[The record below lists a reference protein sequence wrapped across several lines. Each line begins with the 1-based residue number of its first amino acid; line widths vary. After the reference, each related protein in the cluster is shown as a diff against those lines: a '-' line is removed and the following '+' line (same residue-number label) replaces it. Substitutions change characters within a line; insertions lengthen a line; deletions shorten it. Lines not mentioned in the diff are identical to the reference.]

1 MTPNKEDY
9 LKCIYEI
16 GTEEGKISNKEI
28 ANRMQVSPPAV
39 TEMIKKLISEDL
51 IIKDQ
56 VKGYLLTKTGKI
68 NVAELYR
75 KHRLI
80 EVFLVDHLQYTCD
93 LIHQE
98 AEILEHTVSDHWCP
112 QKKETRRSR
121 KRPQCGRR
129 HNETAGSWCVPPF
142 LSGMISVYQTNGT
155 IIWTLTV
162 GQGILRVINGTF
174 YAPQHKD
181 DPPAEQK
188 PVKGV
193 PRADKPGHIP
203 PLGGIVPHLGVQ
215 QAAADCPHRQ
225 LQPADA
231 GCAQGGGPGQRQR
244 CSSQLL
250 QKAEAGPA
258 RCEHRPV
265 GSAPPGQLERSI
277 GPAAQKKQ

>member
-51 IIKDQ
+51 IIKDK

-98 AEILEHTVSDHWCP
+98 AEILEHTVSDHFINALDRLLNYP
-112 QKKETRRSR
+112 QT
-121 KRPQCGRR
+121 
-129 HNETAGSWCVPPF
+129 
-142 LSGMISVYQTNGT
+142 
-155 IIWTLTV
+155 
-162 GQGILRVINGTF
+162 
-174 YAPQHKD
+174 
-181 DPPAEQK
+181 
-188 PVKGV
+188 
-193 PRADKPGHIP
+193 
-203 PLGGIVPHLGVQ
+203 
-215 QAAADCPHRQ
+215 CPHV
-225 LQPADA
+225 PVM
-231 GCAQGGGPGQRQR
+231 PYYKY
-244 CSSQLL
+244 SSFLFRPLVSFCCYQYTTSYILYFICF
-250 QKAEAGPA
+250 KAT
-258 RCEHRPV
+258 
-265 GSAPPGQLERSI
+265 
-277 GPAAQKKQ
+277 

>member
-51 IIKDQ
+51 IIKDK

-98 AEILEHTVSDHWCP
+98 AEILEHTVSDHFINALDRLLNYPPNLSTRWANP
-112 QKKETRRSR
+112 QVRS
-121 KRPQCGRR
+121 
-129 HNETAGSWCVPPF
+129 A
-142 LSGMISVYQTNGT
+142 
-155 IIWTLTV
+155 
-162 GQGILRVINGTF
+162 
-174 YAPQHKD
+174 
-181 DPPAEQK
+181 
-188 PVKGV
+188 
-193 PRADKPGHIP
+193 
-203 PLGGIVPHLGVQ
+203 
-215 QAAADCPHRQ
+215 HRGN
-225 LQPADA
+225 LQPDFYTRPNSWRL
-231 GCAQGGGPGQRQR
+231 CT
-244 CSSQLL
+244 SSSS
-250 QKAEAGPA
+250 
-258 RCEHRPV
+258 
-265 GSAPPGQLERSI
+265 GSN
-277 GPAAQKKQ
+277 